1 MSDVTGS
8 SKMTLSTPTGNVV
21 VIADTPTSSST
32 SSSQLI
38 IQSTS
43 PTPNATKPM
52 TPDDNI
58 QNAVY
63 AYVQAY
69 RALGNTTIST
79 VRIAKGLG
87 IKPRLVEHAMLAL
100 RDKGVM
106 PIHD

>member
-1 MSDVTGS
+1 MF
-8 SKMTLSTPTGNVV
+8 
-21 VIADTPTSSST
+21 VIVDMPISSSS
-32 SSSQLI
+32 SSSQSP

-43 PTPNATKPM
+43 LMPNATKPA
-52 TPDDNI
+52 TPDDDI

-79 VRIAKGLG
+79 IRIAKGLG

-106 PIHD
+106 SIHD